1 MDAAKQ
7 IRVIVVDDHEA
18 VRQCLVLMIEQACD
32 MGVFGVAGDGA
43 SAVEL
48 AKVIVPDVVVMD
60 VEMPVM
66 DGIKA
71 SGRIIALNPAVKIL
85 LVSASFSEYVVA
97 EAACLPVAGFVEKA
111 RAGKELL
118 EAIRSVHGGGGRYVG
133 KGVEIVETAAALA
146 G

>member
-1 MDAAKQ
+1 MDAAEQ

-32 MGVFGVAGDGA
+32 MGVFGVASDGA

-48 AKVIVPDVVVMD
+48 AKEIVPDVVVMD
-60 VEMPVM
+60 VDMPVM
-66 DGIKA
+66 DGIEA

-118 EAIRSVHGGGGRYVG
+118 EAIRSVHGGGRYVG
-133 KGVEIVETAAALA
+133 KGVEIVETAAILA